1 MSGSRVLPIPRRLRN
16 AGTATGLIVVPST
29 ASFLT
34 PLALCFRHFLLI
46 YQVESI
52 HERASRLLLRVVHVV
67 LVG

>member
-1 MSGSRVLPIPRRLRN
+1 M
-16 AGTATGLIVVPST
+16 VPST